1 MANNIVKFEVGKV
14 YIGEWRHHSSGNVL
28 DTDLFLCTKITY
40 RETRWSAHPD
50 EYVSMHEVYSRP
62 DVDLHW
68 PTRVCKISAWD
79 GIEHVHNAGLHG
91 MYSVYANKE
100 YHGKWYEPAPK
111 KKSKKKDVPIMKR
124 ELEL

>member
-1 MANNIVKFEVGKV
+1 MMANNIVKFEVGKV

-28 DTDLFLCTKITY
+28 GTGLFLCTKITH
-40 RETRWSAHPD
+40 RVSRWSTD
-50 EYVSMHEVYSRP
+50 NYVSMHEVYSNP
-62 DVDLHW
+62 NVDLHW
-68 PTRVCKISAWD
+68 PTRVCKIKVWNGS
-79 GIEHVHNAGLHG
+79 EHVDNAGLHG

-111 KKSKKKDVPIMKR
+111 KKSKKKDVPIIKR